1 MQRLSCNAKPPGT
14 ALSQDVSKQLSSH
27 YCPLPKEL
35 SIMPEQSHCLTDIPL
50 HLNSQLKKPFH
61 PWVNP
66 FHYLEVHFAAF
77 LLRGTSGRWLSLCAL
92 PRFSYKHGSSLAIP
106 ALKHSRQKPPLS
118 PSTAGGSGIKPS
130 PV

>member
-1 MQRLSCNAKPPGT
+1 MQRLSWNAKPPGT

-35 SIMPEQSHCLTDIPL
+35 NIMPEQSHCLKDIPL

-61 PWVNP
+61 PWVNL
-66 FHYLEVHFAAF
+66 FHYLEVRFAAF
-77 LLRGTSGRWLSLCAL
+77 LLRGTSGRWLSLCAF
-92 PRFSYKHGSSLAIP
+92 PRFSYKHGSSLGNTCSETLQAKTTPVI
-106 ALKHSRQKPPLS
+106 HH
-118 PSTAGGSGIKPS
+118 GGSGIKPS